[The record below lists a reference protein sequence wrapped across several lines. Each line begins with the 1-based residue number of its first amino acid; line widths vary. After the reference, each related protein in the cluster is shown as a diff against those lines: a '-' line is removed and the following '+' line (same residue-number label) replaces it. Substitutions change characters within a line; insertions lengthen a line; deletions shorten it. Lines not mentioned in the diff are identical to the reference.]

1 MSGVFPSPRETIG
14 VEAETG
20 RNSRYC
26 SITPLLRCDFAVAE
40 SIWISYAKQVR
51 PIVDLQA
58 RCKVNRMPGLSK
70 EDKLRLLTTMLE
82 SRHADLREQNL
93 NRQGKGH
100 FHVSGMGHEAL
111 AAVSI
116 QMKPGDYIFSY
127 YRDRGLVLGRGMTTR
142 QLGLEYFAKR
152 NTGSGGRQMPSH
164 YSNADLHIWSVPT
177 PTGSQ
182 LLPACGIAWGIQ
194 LDGKKNLVVTTVG
207 DAATRQGD
215 FFEALCFAKEKK
227 LPLLFLVEDNA
238 YGISMPTRKTNP
250 LALNVLESE
259 NWRRINGENV
269 QQVYDATAE
278 AFEKIRAGNGP
289 FFFWINMERL
299 SSHTSSDDQKLYR
312 SQDELREL
320 EKFDP
325 LKCWKDQ
332 LIEEGIVT
340 AEEFARLDSEIKERI
355 RHEYAEAEKAEDPS
369 PNELL
374 ANVTKP
380 APKIDKEILP
390 PGKYRIGDTVNKTL
404 RAGLEEDPRRIL
416 FGEDIE
422 DPKGGVFRLT
432 QKLSTEF
439 PKQVFNSPLAEST
452 ILGVACGLA
461 AYGKRPVF
469 ELQFI
474 DFIYPGFNQLVT
486 NISNL
491 RWRSF
496 GNWQC
501 PAVIYAPYG
510 AYLPGGSLWHSQANE
525 SALAHYPG
533 LNVVI
538 PSTPADAAGLLWTA
552 MHGEDPVVF
561 LIPKHLLWAEHEY
574 AEPIR
579 AVPLGRARQCTNGSD
594 VTVIAWG
601 NTIEKSLEAIAKIDK
616 ETSVE
621 LIDLRSI
628 VPWDKAA
635 IEDSVHKTRR
645 LVVVQEDT
653 QNCSVG
659 QMIISHITSTPE
671 LWNELISPP
680 ILVSKANVMIGYNP
694 IYEYA
699 ALPDVERIVAA
710 IRRSV
715 ATKYERVAVAGIA
728 DSGRAE
734 TETAFI
740 QPGSPIPATAGRI
753 QSITI
758 PVMGEGI
765 RNAKIVSLLKKPGD
779 PVALDDELC
788 EVETDKAVYPIQSS
802 FAGVMGEWKT
812 KVGDTVEIGQELGT
826 LFTDEASLAEQFQ
839 GAAEVSAPVTA
850 GVDRGR
856 SVPEREFVRPG
867 SATPATGIE
876 PALSPTITR
885 KLSRVIPANLQID
898 ARWHAIQEAREVS
911 KKKDGKEAPSPSV
924 MIAWSVVR
932 AMEKHAPF
940 RRLILDDD
948 QIVQNDDF
956 DLGVAVALEGDRL
969 ATAVITN
976 ANKKS
981 WPEFV
986 KIYNETVAATRG
998 GRVDAMNAPV
1008 VITSL
1013 GAFGVKAGAPIVV
1026 PPSVGTLF
1034 VGSAHRELIPNKNR
1048 NESAE
1053 VITLSLTFDHRVVNG
1068 AGAAAFANEIK
1079 TRIEAFKIPS
1089 EKVSAESARKR

>member
-1 MSGVFPSPRETIG
+1 
-14 VEAETG
+14 
-20 RNSRYC
+20 
-26 SITPLLRCDFAVAE
+26 
-40 SIWISYAKQVR
+40 
-51 PIVDLQA
+51 
-58 RCKVNRMPGLSK
+58 MPVLSK
-70 EDKLRLLTTMLE
+70 DDKLRLLRIILE

-93 NRQGKGH
+93 IRQGKGH

-116 QMKPGDYIFSY
+116 QMERDDYVVSY

-164 YSNADLHIWSVPT
+164 YSDADLHIWSVPT

-182 LLPACGIAWGIQ
+182 LLPACGIAWGIK
-194 LDGKKNLVVTTVG
+194 LDGKKNVVVTTIG

-215 FFEALCFAKEKK
+215 FFEAICFAKEKQ
-227 LPLLFLVEDNA
+227 LPVLFVVEDNA

-250 LALNVLESE
+250 LALDILEQE
-259 NWRRINGENV
+259 NWRHIEGQDV

-278 AFEKIRAGNGP
+278 AFEKIRGGGGP
-289 FFFWINMERL
+289 FFFWIKMERL

-312 SQDELREL
+312 TAEELRDL
-320 EKFDP
+320 EKSDP
-325 LKCWKDQ
+325 LACWKDR
-332 LIEEGIVT
+332 LIKEGVIT
-340 AEEFARLDSEIKERI
+340 QKDYAELDNEIKERV
-355 RHEYAEAEKAEDPS
+355 RREYAEAEKAEDPS

-380 APKIDKEILP
+380 PPKLEKEILP
-390 PGKYRIGDTVNKTL
+390 PGKYRIGDTVNRTL
-404 RAGLEEDPRRIL
+404 HAGLEEDPLRIL

-432 QKLSTEF
+432 QKLSSEF

-469 ELQFI
+469 EVQFI

-486 NISNL
+486 NISTL

-496 GNWQC
+496 GNWKC

-538 PSTPADAAGLLWTA
+538 PSTPDDAAGLLWTA
-552 MHGEDPVVF
+552 MHAEDPVIF
-561 LIPKHLLWAEHEY
+561 LVAKHLLWAEHEY
-574 AEPIR
+574 TKPIR
-579 AVPLGRARQCTNGSD
+579 AVPLGKARNVHDGSD
-594 VTVIAWG
+594 VTLVAWG
-601 NTIEKSLEAIAKIDK
+601 NTVEKSLEALNKIGD
-616 ETSVE
+616 EVSVE

-628 VPWDKAA
+628 VPWDAAA
-635 IEDSVHKTRR
+635 IEESVRKTRR

-653 QNCSVG
+653 ENCSVG
-659 QMIISHITSTPE
+659 QMIISHVTGNPGLWSE
-671 LWNELISPP
+671 LLSPP
-680 ILVSKANVMIGYNP
+680 ILVSKPNVVIGYNP

-699 ALPDVERIVAA
+699 ALPDVERIVTA
-710 IRRSV
+710 IRRSISTRHER
-715 ATKYERVAVAGIA
+715 ATVAGIG
-728 DSGRAE
+728 DSGRAVPKPE
-734 TETAFI
+734 VAM
-740 QPGSPIPATAGRI
+740 PRSPISATTKTTEQRV
-753 QSITI
+753 QSITV

-765 RNAKIVSLLKKPGD
+765 RNAKIVSLLKKPGEQIQ
-779 PVALDDELC
+779 LDDELC

-802 FAGVMGEWKT
+802 FAGVMGEWKS
-812 KVGDTVEIGQELGT
+812 KIDDTVEIGQELGT
-826 LFTDEASLAEQFQ
+826 IVTSEPASAEQFD
-839 GAAEVSAPVTA
+839 AAAKESVVAA

-856 SVPEREFVRPG
+856 AATEIPMSQPG
-867 SATPATGIE
+867 SPPPATAIE

-885 KLSRVIPANLQID
+885 KLNRVIPANLQID
-898 ARWHAIQEAREVS
+898 ARWDAIQEARQAV
-911 KKKDGKEAPSPSV
+911 KKTDREQAPSPSM
-924 MIAWSVVR
+924 MIAWAVVR

-940 RRLILDDD
+940 RRLILEDD

-969 ATAVITN
+969 ATAVITT
-976 ANKKS
+976 ANQKS
-981 WPEFV
+981 WLEFV
-986 KIYNETVAATRG
+986 STYNETVAATRG

-1013 GAFGVKAGAPIVV
+1013 GAFEVKAGAPIVV

-1034 VGSAHRELIPNKNR
+1034 VGTAHRELISNKNR

-1079 TRIEAFKIPS
+1079 KQIEGFKIS
-1089 EKVSAESARKR
+1089 SAKMPAASADKR

>member
-1 MSGVFPSPRETIG
+1 
-14 VEAETG
+14 
-20 RNSRYC
+20 
-26 SITPLLRCDFAVAE
+26 
-40 SIWISYAKQVR
+40 
-51 PIVDLQA
+51 
-58 RCKVNRMPGLSK
+58 MPALSK

-93 NRQGKGH
+93 IRQGKGH

-111 AAVSI
+111 AAISI
-116 QMKPGDYIFSY
+116 QMEPGDYIISY

-194 LDGKKNLVVTTVG
+194 LDGKTNLVVTTIG

-215 FFEALCFAKEKK
+215 FFEAICFAKEKK

-238 YGISMPTRKTNP
+238 YGISMPTRETNP
-250 LALNVLESE
+250 LALNVLESDD
-259 NWRRINGENV
+259 WRRIDGENV
-269 QQVYDATAE
+269 QQVYDATNE
-278 AFEKIRAGNGP
+278 AFDKIRAGGGP
-289 FFFWINMERL
+289 FFFWIKMERL

-312 SQDELREL
+312 SEEELGGL
-320 EKFDP
+320 EKCDP
-325 LKCWKDQ
+325 LKCWKDH
-332 LIEEGIVT
+332 LIKEGIIT
-340 AEEFARLDSEIKERI
+340 AEEFGKLDNEIKERI
-355 RHEYAEAEKAEDPS
+355 RREYAEAEKAEDPS

-380 APKIDKEILP
+380 PPKIDKEILP

-404 RAGLEEDPRRIL
+404 RAGLEDDPRRIL

-439 PKQVFNSPLAEST
+439 PRQVFNSPLAEST

-496 GNWQC
+496 GNWTC

-533 LNVVI
+533 LNVLI

-552 MHGEDPVVF
+552 MHGEDPVIF

-574 AEPIR
+574 TAPIQ
-579 AVPLGRARQCTNGSD
+579 AVPLGRARQCTKGSD
-594 VTVIAWG
+594 VTVVAWG
-601 NTIEKSLEAIAKIDK
+601 NTIEKSLEAIAKIDN
-616 ETSVE
+616 EISVE
-621 LIDLRSI
+621 LLDLRSI
-628 VPWDKAA
+628 VPWDKIAV
-635 IEDSVHKTRR
+635 EDSVHKTRR

-653 QNCSVG
+653 ENCSVG
-659 QMIISHITSTPE
+659 QMIISHVTSTPK
-671 LWNELISPP
+671 LWNELVSPP

-699 ALPDVERIVAA
+699 ALPDVERIITA

-715 ATKYERVAVAGIA
+715 ATKQERAVVAANV
-728 DSGRAE
+728 DRGRVVSEPEFA
-734 TETAFI
+734 
-740 QPGSPIPATAGRI
+740 QPGSSAFAEATADKPPPPTVDRGKRRL
-753 QSITI
+753 QSITV

-765 RNAKIVSLLKKPGD
+765 RSAKIVSLLKKPGD
-779 PVALDDELC
+779 AVALDDELC

-802 FAGVMGEWKT
+802 FAGTMGEWKT

-826 LFTDEASLAEQFQ
+826 LFADETALADQVQ
-839 GAAEVSAPVTA
+839 AAAEVSADRKTVEATVPA
-850 GVDRGR
+850 AEADNRGR
-856 SVPEREFVRPG
+856 HAHHYS
-867 SATPATGIE
+867 IE

-898 ARWHAIQEAREVS
+898 ACWDAIQEAREAA
-911 KKKDGKEAPSPSV
+911 KKKDGKNAPSPSV
-924 MIAWSVVR
+924 MIAWCVVR

-940 RRLILDDD
+940 RRLMLEDD

-956 DLGVAVALEGDRL
+956 DLGIAVALDDDRL

-986 KIYNETVAATRG
+986 KTYNETVVATRG
-998 GRVDAMNAPV
+998 GRIDAMNAPV

-1034 VGSAHRELIPNKNR
+1034 IGTAHRQLIRNKNT
-1048 NESAE
+1048 NENAE
-1053 VITLSLTFDHRVVNG
+1053 VITVSLTFDHRVVNG

-1079 TRIEAFKIPS
+1079 KQIEGFKIP
-1089 EKVSAESARKR
+1089 EGKIGAVSP

>member
-1 MSGVFPSPRETIG
+1 
-14 VEAETG
+14 
-20 RNSRYC
+20 
-26 SITPLLRCDFAVAE
+26 
-40 SIWISYAKQVR
+40 
-51 PIVDLQA
+51 
-58 RCKVNRMPGLSK
+58 MPALIK
-70 EDKLRLLTTMLE
+70 EDKLRLLTTILE

-116 QMKPGDYIFSY
+116 QMEPDDYIVSY

-215 FFEALCFAKEKK
+215 FFEALCFAREKK
-227 LPLLFLVEDNA
+227 LPMLFLVEDNG
-238 YGISMPTRKTNP
+238 YGISMPTWKNNP
-250 LALNVLESE
+250 LALKVLEPD
-259 NWRRINGENV
+259 NWRRIEGQDV
-269 QQVYDATAE
+269 QQVYEASAE
-278 AFEKIRAGNGP
+278 AFEKIRAGDGP
-289 FFFWINMERL
+289 FFFWIRMERL

-312 SQDELREL
+312 SAEEMQAL
-320 EKFDP
+320 EKSDP

-332 LIEEGIVT
+332 LIQEGVIT
-340 AEEFARLDSEIKERI
+340 SEEFAKLDNEIKERI
-355 RHEYAEAEKAEDPS
+355 RREYSEAEKNEDPS

-374 ANVTKP
+374 ANVAK
-380 APKIDKEILP
+380 ASPKVNKEVLP

-404 RAGLEEDPRRIL
+404 RLGLEEDPRRVI

-486 NISNL
+486 NLSTL

-496 GNWQC
+496 GNWKC

-533 LNVVI
+533 LSVVI
-538 PSTPADAAGLLWTA
+538 PSTPEDAAGLLWTA
-552 MHGEDPVVF
+552 MHAEDPVIF

-574 AEPIR
+574 TEPIQ

-594 VTVIAWG
+594 VTVVAWG
-601 NTIEKSLEAIAKIDK
+601 NTIEKSLEAIAKIEN

-635 IEDSVHKTRR
+635 IEKSVRKTRR

-653 QNCSVG
+653 ENCSVG
-659 QMIISHITSTPE
+659 QMIISHVTSTPE
-671 LWNELISPP
+671 LWNEMISPP
-680 ILVSKANVMIGYNP
+680 ILVSKANVVIGYNP

-710 IRRSV
+710 IRHSV
-715 ATKYERVAVAGIA
+715 ATGHERAVVAAGV
-728 DSGRAE
+728 DRGRAALE
-734 TETAFI
+734 PEFIRPASAPPPTADI
-740 QPGSPIPATAGRI
+740 ASRRV
-753 QSITI
+753 QSITV

-779 PVALDDELC
+779 PVAPDDELC

-826 LFTDEASLAEQFQ
+826 LFTDEASLADQFH
-839 GAAEVSAPVTA
+839 GAEVSAGGTTVEAAVSAAEPS
-850 GVDRGR
+850 DRGQHAR
-856 SVPEREFVRPG
+856 HYN
-867 SATPATGIE
+867 IE

-885 KLSRVIPANLQID
+885 KLSHVIPANLQID
-898 ARWHAIQEAREVS
+898 ARWDTIQEAREAA
-911 KKKDGKEAPSPSV
+911 KKKDAKHAPSPSV

-940 RRLILDDD
+940 RRLILEDD

-956 DLGVAVALEGDRL
+956 DLGIAVALEGDRL

-986 KIYNETVAATRG
+986 KIYNEIVVATRG

-1034 VGSAHRELIPNKNR
+1034 VGTAHRELIPNGKKN
-1048 NESAE
+1048 ETAE

-1068 AGAAAFANEIK
+1068 AGAASFANEIK
-1079 TRIEAFKIPS
+1079 KQIEGFRIPVVNA
-1089 EKVSAESARKR
+1089 SAIRT

>member
-1 MSGVFPSPRETIG
+1 
-14 VEAETG
+14 
-20 RNSRYC
+20 
-26 SITPLLRCDFAVAE
+26 
-40 SIWISYAKQVR
+40 
-51 PIVDLQA
+51 
-58 RCKVNRMPGLSK
+58 MPALSK
-70 EDKLRLLTTMLE
+70 EDKLRLLTTILE

-116 QMKPGDYIFSY
+116 QMEPDDYIVPY
-127 YRDRGLVLGRGMTTR
+127 YRDRGLILGRGMTTR

-215 FFEALCFAKEKK
+215 FFEAICFAKEKK

-250 LALNVLESE
+250 LALNVLEPD
-259 NWRRINGENV
+259 NWRRIDGQNV
-269 QQVYDATAE
+269 QQIYDATAE
-278 AFEKIRAGNGP
+278 AFGKIRAGGGP
-289 FFFWINMERL
+289 FFFWIKMERL

-312 SQDELREL
+312 NEQELRDL

-332 LIEEGIVT
+332 LIQEGIIT
-340 AEEFARLDSEIKERI
+340 ADDFARLNSEIKERI
-355 RHEYAEAEKAEDPS
+355 RREYSEAEKAEDPS

-374 ANVTKP
+374 TNVTKP
-380 APKIDKEILP
+380 PPKIEKEILP

-404 RAGLEEDPRRIL
+404 RAGLEDDPRRIL

-496 GNWQC
+496 GNWKC

-533 LNVVI
+533 LSVVI

-552 MHGEDPVVF
+552 MHAEDPVIF

-574 AEPIR
+574 TKPIQ
-579 AVPLGRARQCTNGSD
+579 AVPLGRAGQCTNGSD
-594 VTVIAWG
+594 VTVVAWG
-601 NTIEKSLEAIAKIDK
+601 NTIEKSLEAIAKIEN

-635 IEDSVHKTRR
+635 IEKSVRKTRR

-653 QNCSVG
+653 ENCSVG
-659 QMIISHITSTPE
+659 QMIISHVTSTPE
-671 LWNELISPP
+671 LWNEMISPP
-680 ILVSKANVMIGYNP
+680 ILVSKANVVIGYNP

-710 IRRSV
+710 IRHSV
-715 ATKYERVAVAGIA
+715 ATKYERAGVAGIG
-728 DSGRAE
+728 DSGPPAKQPE
-734 TETAFI
+734 YI
-740 QPGSPIPATAGRI
+740 QPGSPLPATVDASKRRV
-753 QSITI
+753 QNITV

-765 RNAKIVSLLKKPGD
+765 RNAKVVSLLKKPGD

-812 KVGDTVEIGQELGT
+812 KVGDTVDIGQELGT
-826 LFTDEASLAEQFQ
+826 LLTNEASLADQLE
-839 GAAEVSAPVTA
+839 AEAEVSADQGTVAA
-850 GVDRGR
+850 GANRGVKATVPSRKERDVAPEDRR
-856 SVPEREFVRPG
+856 RYS
-867 SATPATGIE
+867 GIE

-898 ARWHAIQEAREVS
+898 ARWDAVREAREAA
-911 KKKDGKEAPSPSV
+911 KTKHPENAPSPSV
-924 MIAWSVVR
+924 MIAWAVVR

-940 RRLILDDD
+940 RRLILEDD

-956 DLGVAVALEGDRL
+956 DLGVAVALEDDRL
-969 ATAVITN
+969 ATAVITD
-976 ANKKS
+976 ANRKS
-981 WPEFV
+981 WPEFM
-986 KIYNETVAATRG
+986 KSYEQIVAATRS

-1026 PPSVGTLF
+1026 PPSMGTLF
-1034 VGSAHRELIPNKNR
+1034 IGTAHRELIPNKNK

-1079 TRIEAFKIPS
+1079 KQIEGFKIPVADKCAS
-1089 EKVSAESARKR
+1089 RR

>member
-1 MSGVFPSPRETIG
+1 
-14 VEAETG
+14 
-20 RNSRYC
+20 
-26 SITPLLRCDFAVAE
+26 
-40 SIWISYAKQVR
+40 
-51 PIVDLQA
+51 
-58 RCKVNRMPGLSK
+58 MPALGK
-70 EDKLRLLTTMLE
+70 EDKLRLLTTILE

-100 FHVSGMGHEAL
+100 FHVSGMGHEGL

-116 QMKPGDYIFSY
+116 QMEPDDYIVSY

-164 YSNADLHIWSVPT
+164 YSDADLHIWSVPT

-215 FFEALCFAKEKK
+215 FFEAICFAKEKK
-227 LPLLFLVEDNA
+227 LPMLFLVEDNA
-238 YGISMPTRKTNP
+238 YGISMPTRTTNP
-250 LALNVLESE
+250 LALNVLEPD
-259 NWRRINGENV
+259 NWRRIDGQNV
-269 QQVYDATAE
+269 EQVYDATAE
-278 AFEKIRAGNGP
+278 AFEKIRAGSGP
-289 FFFWINMERL
+289 FFFWIKMERL

-312 SQDELREL
+312 REEELRDL

-332 LIEEGIVT
+332 LIEEGIITV
-340 AEEFARLDSEIKERI
+340 EEFAKLDNEIKERI
-355 RHEYAEAEKAEDPS
+355 RREYSKAEKAEDPS
-369 PNELL
+369 PKELL
-374 ANVTKP
+374 TNVTKP
-380 APKIDKEILP
+380 PPKIDKEILS

-404 RAGLEEDPRRIL
+404 RLGLEEDRRRIL

-501 PAVIYAPYG
+501 PAVVYAPYG
-510 AYLPGGSLWHSQANE
+510 GYLPGGSLWHSQANE
-525 SALAHYPG
+525 SSLAHYPG
-533 LNVVI
+533 LNVVV
-538 PSTPADAAGLLWTA
+538 PSTPEDAAGLLWTA
-552 MHGEDPVVF
+552 MHGEDPVIF

-579 AVPLGRARQCTNGSD
+579 AVPLGRARQCTTGSD
-594 VTVIAWG
+594 VTVVAWG
-601 NTIEKSLEAIAKIDK
+601 NTIEKSLEVIAKINN
-616 ETSVE
+616 EISVE

-635 IEDSVHKTRR
+635 IEESVHKTRR
-645 LVVVQEDT
+645 LLVVQEDT
-653 QNCSVG
+653 ENCSVG
-659 QMIISHITSTPE
+659 QMIISHVTSTSE
-671 LWNELISPP
+671 LWNAMISPP

-710 IRRSV
+710 IRRLV
-715 ATKYERVAVAGIA
+715 ATKHERVAVEAVA
-728 DSGRAE
+728 V
-734 TETAFI
+734 
-740 QPGSPIPATAGRI
+740 ATAKPEIAPEERRPYIAPKIDIGKRRV
-753 QSITI
+753 QSITV

-765 RNAKIVSLLKKPGD
+765 RNAKIVSLLKNPGD
-779 PVALDDELC
+779 PIALDDELC

-826 LFTDEASLAEQFQ
+826 LFTDEASLADQLETASKESTDRKPVE
-839 GAAEVSAPVTA
+839 AAVSVAEPSS
-850 GVDRGR
+850 RGR
-856 SVPEREFVRPG
+856 TARHSN
-867 SATPATGIE
+867 IE

-898 ARWHAIQEAREVS
+898 ARWDGIRRARDGAKE
-911 KKKDGKEAPSPSV
+911 KDGKNAASPSV

-932 AMEKHAPF
+932 AMEKHASF
-940 RRLILDDD
+940 RRLILEDD

-956 DLGVAVALEGDRL
+956 DLGIAVALEGDRL
-969 ATAVITN
+969 ATAVITK

-986 KIYNETVAATRG
+986 KTYNKTVEATRG
-998 GRVDAMNAPV
+998 GRVDAMNASV

-1034 VGSAHRELIPNKNR
+1034 VGTAHRELILNKNE

-1068 AGAAAFANEIK
+1068 AGAASFANEIK
-1079 TRIEAFKIPS
+1079 KQIEGFKIPS
-1089 EKVSAESARKR
+1089 EERPGTCAHKS